1 MSEVEV
7 SVGGRKYYVAC
18 NPGEETD
25 VLEASVELNKEAN
38 NLIKNIGKVSDSKLL
53 LMAGIM
59 ISGRLKSLEKDL
71 KMKSGEFLG
80 LKDEISK
87 IKQDHQ
93 NLNKGNDFNTKNG
106 TDEFLKILQKI
117 YNKLNSL
124 KLENNQTKTQVSK
137 HVQTDNSVD
146 EIPDQ
151 KELFR

>member
-71 KMKSGEFLG
+71 KLKSGEFLE

-87 IKQDHQ
+87 IKQDNHD
-93 NLNKGNDFNTKNG
+93 LNKDNDFETKNE

-124 KLENNQTKTQVSK
+124 KLANNQTKTQVTK
-137 HVQTDNSVD
+137 HVQTDDSVD
-146 EIPDQ
+146 EILDQ
-151 KELFR
+151 KELFK

>member
-71 KMKSGEFLG
+71 KLKSGEFLE

-87 IKQDHQ
+87 IKQDNHD
-93 NLNKGNDFNTKNG
+93 LNKDNDFETKNE

-124 KLENNQTKTQVSK
+124 KLEDNQTNIQVSK
-137 HVQTDNSVD
+137 HVHTDNSAD
-146 EIPDQ
+146 KIPDQ
-151 KELFR
+151 KELFK

>member
-71 KMKSGEFLG
+71 KLKSGEFLE
-80 LKDEISK
+80 LKDEMSK
-87 IKQDHQ
+87 IKLDHQ
-93 NLNKGNDFNTKNG
+93 NLNKSNDFEAKNG
-106 TDEFLKILQKI
+106 TEEFLKILQKI
-117 YNKLNSL
+117 YNKLNSI
-124 KLENNQTKTQVSK
+124 KLENNESKTQVSK
-137 HVQTDNSVD
+137 HVHADNSVD
-146 EIPDQ
+146 DTPDQ
-151 KELFR
+151 KELFK